1 MHLHCCHGV
10 CKSDSRK
17 PEAGVT
23 FMPFPKPGSNLKIA
37 KRWVHLC
44 ARKEFTIKS
53 INRFT
58 YICSKHFHPGEI
70 LDIKANPNL
79 EPFNARK
86 RIRTHHFAKNTR
98 TIRPSSNTSTIRH
111 SSNNSFDC
119 DKCDY
124 KTKRRCNFN
133 RHQREVH
140 NNGKVLQCE
149 DCKYEAG
156 SKKSFETHMWRI
168 HKKGD
173 LLKCQ
178 HCDFAS
184 PHSSQLKYHIET

>member
-23 FMPFPKPGSNLKIA
+23 FMPFPKPGNNLKTA

-70 LDIKANPNL
+70 LDIKVNPNL

-98 TIRPSSNTSTIRH
+98 VHPVQIQAQSDTVQITLSTVINVTTKQNADVISTDIKGKFITMERCSSVRIASMKQAPVSMH
-111 SSNNSFDC
+111 GFH
-119 DKCDY
+119 KCA
-124 KTKRRCNFN
+124 
-133 RHQREVH
+133 V
-140 NNGKVLQCE
+140 
-149 DCKYEAG
+149 
-156 SKKSFETHMWRI
+156 
-168 HKKGD
+168 
-173 LLKCQ
+173 
-178 HCDFAS
+178 
-184 PHSSQLKYHIET
+184 